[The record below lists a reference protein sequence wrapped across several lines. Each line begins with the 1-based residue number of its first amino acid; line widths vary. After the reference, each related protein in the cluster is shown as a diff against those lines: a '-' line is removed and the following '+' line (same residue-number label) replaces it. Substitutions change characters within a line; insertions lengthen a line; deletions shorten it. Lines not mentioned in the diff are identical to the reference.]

1 MKIAI
6 AITSYVGLSNA
17 TLLSQHNE
25 VVAINIIP
33 EKIAILNL
41 KESPIENVKIEHY
54 LQNKSLSFK
63 ATLDKYEAYIGAD
76 YSERAEGVQNP
87 RFRCDKITS

>member
-6 AITSYVGLSNA
+6 ARTSYVGLSNT

-25 VVAINIIP
+25 VVALNIIP
-33 EKIAILNL
+33 EKIAILNR
-41 KESPIENVKIEHY
+41 KESLIENVEIEHY

-63 ATLDKYEAYIGAD
+63 ATLDKYEAHW
-76 YSERAEGVQNP
+76 
-87 RFRCDKITS
+87 C